1 MRFRIGTA
9 AVLSAVAWCAIAAEP
24 PVTVGEPVIVTATR
38 FEDHYLDKPVNATVI
53 TAEDIRNST
62 AKTVP
67 DLLSEQAGIAS
78 HDLFGNNAATTAVD
92 LRGFGSAGA
101 QNTLIL
107 LDGRRLSDNDLSGVQ
122 WSAIPLVA
130 IERIEIVRGSGAV
143 QYGDG
148 ATTGVINIITKSPSR
163 IGNLAVVQGRA
174 GSYDTVEGQLYANYF
189 TGNVGFNLIASNL
202 HSGGYRDNNYNR
214 QSNVQAEVKLLSER
228 GDASFKIGNDNQ
240 GIRLPGARTV
250 QPSAGINQLE
260 TDRRGTSTPLD
271 YAQRVG
277 NRVTL
282 DWRQETGVG
291 ELDLGL
297 GYRDKEQ
304 TAYFDQGG
312 FPDYRVADLGVW
324 SISPRMRFAQP
335 LAGLPNTL
343 VVGVDW
349 YRWDYQLRV
358 SNAQANIGQPFNT
371 VDATQENS
379 ALYLHNTTQL
389 TPLLTLVAG
398 ARSER
403 YKISASDYYDPTAPG
418 GAFGSGAPAGDQ
430 DESEYAYELALRY
443 QFAAEWAAIGRIGRS
458 YRFAN
463 VDEIYEFSGPPQ
475 FSREFQFL
483 QPQTAQSYEVSL
495 ERRAASGALRAT
507 LFNIDVTNEIHL
519 DAFSTGIGN
528 TNLPPSRRRG
538 LELEAQQTFGNAL
551 RLMGSYAYTQAKF
564 LEGVLPGSSFTEQN
578 VVIAGKTVPLVS
590 RHKLNVGASWA
601 VAPKT
606 QFNTLVSYVSS
617 QFMDNDE
624 GNTLGVKI
632 PAYTVADLKL
642 VWQEGGWRVSA
653 AVNNLFNEKYYSYA
667 VRSQFVADRYNAYP
681 LPERNFT
688 MTAEFTFR

>member
-1 MRFRIGTA
+1 
-9 AVLSAVAWCAIAAEP
+9 
-24 PVTVGEPVIVTATR
+24 
-38 FEDHYLDKPVNATVI
+38 
-53 TAEDIRNST
+53 
-62 AKTVP
+62 
-67 DLLSEQAGIAS
+67 
-78 HDLFGNNAATTAVD
+78 VD
-92 LRGFGSAGA
+92 LRGFGITGT

-107 LDGRRLSDNDLSGVQ
+107 LDGRRLADNDLSGVQ
-122 WSAIPLVA
+122 WSAIPLAA

-174 GSYDTVEGQLYANYF
+174 GSHDTLEGQLYANYF

-202 HSGGYRDNNYNR
+202 HSGGYRDNNTNR
-214 QSNVQAEVKLLSER
+214 QSNVQAEVRLLSER

-250 QPSAGINQLE
+250 QPSAGVNQLE

-277 NRVTL
+277 NRATL
-282 DWRQETGVG
+282 DWRQETEIG
-291 ELDLGL
+291 EFNLGL

-324 SISPRMRFAQP
+324 SISPRMRFPQP

-358 SNAQANIGQPFNT
+358 SNSQANVAQPFNT
-371 VDATQENS
+371 VDATQENL

-389 TPLLTLVAG
+389 TPRLTLVAG
-398 ARSER
+398 ARGER
-403 YKISASDYYDPTAPG
+403 YKISASDFYDPTAP
-418 GAFGSGAPAGDQ
+418 GAFGSGAPAGNQ
-430 DESEYAYELALRY
+430 EESKYAYELALRY
-443 QFAAEWAAIGRIGRS
+443 QLAAEWAAVGRIGRS

-483 QPQTAQSYEVSL
+483 KPQTAQSYEVSL
-495 ERRAASGALRAT
+495 ERRTASGAQRVT
-507 LFNIDVTNEIHL
+507 FFNIDVTDEIHL
-519 DAFSTGIGN
+519 DVFSTGIGN
-528 TNLPPSRRRG
+528 TNLPPTRRRG
-538 LELEAQQTFGNAL
+538 LELEAQQAL
-551 RLMGSYAYTQAKF
+551 GRTLQLTGSYTYTEAKF
-564 LEGVLPGSSFTEQN
+564 LEGALAN
-578 VVIAGKTVPLVS
+578 VDIAGKTVPLVS
-590 RHKLNVGASWA
+590 SHKLNAGASWA
-601 VAPKT
+601 VAPRT
-606 QFNTLVSYVSS
+606 RLNALVTYVSS

-624 GNTLGVKI
+624 GNTFGVKI

-653 AVNNLFNEKYYSYA
+653 AVNNLLNEQYYNYA
-667 VRSQFVADRYNAYP
+667 VSSQFIAGRYNAYP

-688 MTAEFTFR
+688 MTAEYTFR

>member
-1 MRFRIGTA
+1 MLFRNGTA
-9 AVLSAVAWCAIAAEP
+9 AVLSAAAWCAMAAEV

-38 FEDHYLDKPVNATVI
+38 FEDRYLDKPVNATVI
-53 TAEDIRNST
+53 TAADIRNST

-67 DLLSEQAGIAS
+67 DLLSEQAGIAI
-78 HDLFGNNAATTAVD
+78 HDFFGNNAATTTVD
-92 LRGFGSAGA
+92 LRGFGVTGT

-122 WSAIPLVA
+122 WSAIPLAA

-174 GSYDTVEGQLYANYF
+174 GSYDTLEGQLYANYF
-189 TGNVGFNLIASNL
+189 TGNVGFNLIASDFR
-202 HSGGYRDNNYNR
+202 SDGYRDNNYNR
-214 QSNVQAEVKLLSER
+214 QSNVQAEVRLLTER

-240 GIRLPGARTV
+240 NLRLPGARTV
-250 QPSAGINQLE
+250 QPSAGIDQLE

-271 YAQRVG
+271 YAQRTG

-282 DWRQETGVG
+282 DWRRETGIG
-291 ELDLGL
+291 EFDFGL

-304 TAYFDQGG
+304 TSYFDQGG

-324 SISPRMRFAQP
+324 SISPRMRFPQP

-343 VVGVDW
+343 VAGIDW
-349 YRWDYQLRV
+349 YRWDYRLRV
-358 SNAQANIGQPFNT
+358 SNSQANIAQPFNT

-389 TPLLTLVAG
+389 TPRLTLVAG
-398 ARSER
+398 ARREL
-403 YKISASDYYDPTAPG
+403 YKISASDSYDSTAPG
-418 GAFGSGAPAGDQ
+418 GAFGSGAPAGNQ
-430 DESEYAYELALRY
+430 EESEYAYELALRY
-443 QFAAEWAAIGRIGRS
+443 QFAAEWAAVGRIGRS

-495 ERRAASGALRAT
+495 ERSRASGALRAT

-538 LELEAQQTFGNAL
+538 FELEAQQAFGNTL
-551 RLMGSYAYTQAKF
+551 RLTGSYTYTQAKF

-590 RHKLNVGASWA
+590 RHKLNAGASWS
-601 VAPKT
+601 VAPRT
-606 QFNTLVSYVSS
+606 QLNALVTYVSS

-624 GNTLGVKI
+624 GNTFGAKI

-642 VWQEGGWRVSA
+642 ARQEGGWRISA
-653 AVNNLFNEKYYSYA
+653 AVNNLFNEQYYNYA

-688 MTAEFTFR
+688 MTAEYTFR